1 MKTGSNDTILEIS
14 NVSKFY
20 QTGRSLFSKSEKK
33 MTALDKVSLKI
44 KKGEIFGLVGKS
56 GSGKSTIGRL
66 VLDLEKPDM
75 GTIVFG
81 ETEINSLKGQHLK
94 MFRQK
99 MQMICQD
106 PYQSLNPY
114 FSVFDTIAEPLIIH
128 KVGEKKTRQERV
140 QELLEDFGLVPAADF
155 INRYPHQLS
164 GGQRQRVAIARA
176 MVLHPEF
183 IVADEPTSMLDATV
197 SIQIYSI
204 LAHLKKNVGITILFI
219 THNIAAAR
227 LLCDRI
233 AVLNDGIIVE
243 TGDCDAIINNPASEY
258 TKALIQAQ
266 PSFSF
271 EKT

>member
-1 MKTGSNDTILEIS
+1 
-14 NVSKFY
+14 
-20 QTGRSLFSKSEKK
+20 

-44 KKGEIFGLVGKS
+44 NKGEIFGLVGKS

-66 VLDLEKPDM
+66 VLNLEKPDS
-75 GTIVFG
+75 GSIIFA
-81 ETEINSLKGQHLK
+81 ETEINSLRGKSLK
-94 MFRQK
+94 QFRQK

-114 FSVFDTIAEPLIIH
+114 FSVFDTIAEPLVIH
-128 KVGEKKTRQERV
+128 NIGDKKEQLSRV
-140 QELLEDFGLVPAADF
+140 QELLEDFGLSPATDF
-155 INRYPHQLS
+155 LDRYPHQLS

-176 MVLHPEF
+176 MVLKPEF

-204 LAHLKKNVGITILFI
+204 LAHLKKYAGITFLFI

-233 AVLNDGIIVE
+233 AVLNEGIVVE
-243 TGDCDAIINNPASEY
+243 TGDCESIVDNPASEY

-266 PSFSF
+266 PSFSY
-271 EKT
+271 ESA